1 MFCRVSVK
9 RNVGRRLLWMGKG
22 LQADT
27 NTMPMP
33 CREFLWANTVDCLGI
48 WAECK
53 LNFLMLEAGLMSINT
68 VPITTFP
75 QSLLLSLIMSAFL
88 KLPLLNS
95 SLGDSSIYLIV
106 LAPMIPN
113 PHRDYADVKQ
123 GLLSD
128 IVTRWS
134 WSVFFF

>member
-1 MFCRVSVK
+1 
-9 RNVGRRLLWMGKG
+9 
-22 LQADT
+22 
-27 NTMPMP
+27 
-33 CREFLWANTVDCLGI
+33 
-48 WAECK
+48 
-53 LNFLMLEAGLMSINT
+53 MSINT
-68 VPITTFP
+68 VPISTFP

-95 SLGDSSIYLIV
+95 SLGDSSIHLTV

-128 IVTRWS
+128 IVTS
-134 WSVFFF
+134 